1 MPVTEQIHA
10 PQLVNALGHAAGAVL
25 FAIFA
30 FLLSKDRIGS
40 RLDSSRQAIAAA
52 LLALVW
58 NAASLAEAGAA
69 GTARCRAGQ
78 SARVVGRHGSC
89 RCEAGS

>member
-1 MPVTEQIHA
+1 VPVTQQIHA
-10 PQLVNALGHAAGAVL
+10 PQLVNALGHAA
-25 FAIFA
+25 
-30 FLLSKDRIGS
+30 
-40 RLDSSRQAIAAA
+40 A
-52 LLALVW
+52 LPALVW